1 VVEPGAA
8 GLQARALRLI
18 DDTPALALTLQGVA
32 AQPLALD
39 SGGAARAIDAALAA
53 GIAGVCA
60 ELLGGMEAALRLT
73 VDYLGTRQQFGR
85 AIGDNQ
91 ALRHALAD
99 MLVGVEMAR
108 SMAIVAAVQLDRCAE
123 PDALADIH
131 RAKLVVAR
139 HARALAE
146 SAVQLHGGIGMTE
159 EYAVGNYLRRVLV
172 LETCFGDADVHVH
185 HIDASHGGTGR
196 HAGILNAT
204 SRNRF
209 RSIEFA
215 CTATLHRTRPQGDTP
230 MTPRTF
236 SRRAAL
242 ATALATLAFGA
253 AAQGDWPSKPI
264 TIVVP
269 GPAGSG
275 MDIYARM
282 LAAPLQAA
290 LKTPFVVDNKAGA
303 NSIIG
308 NAAVAKAPGDGY
320 TFLFAPS
327 SSIAI
332 NPIIQ
337 PKMPYD
343 TLKDLQPVA
352 QIGASGFLL
361 VASTGSGLKT
371 LQDMVNYAR
380 ANPGKLIYGTW
391 GNGSSGHLGW

>member
-1 VVEPGAA
+1 
-8 GLQARALRLI
+8 
-18 DDTPALALTLQGVA
+18 
-32 AQPLALD
+32 
-39 SGGAARAIDAALAA
+39 
-53 GIAGVCA
+53 
-60 ELLGGMEAALRLT
+60 
-73 VDYLGTRQQFGR
+73 
-85 AIGDNQ
+85 
-91 ALRHALAD
+91 
-99 MLVGVEMAR
+99 
-108 SMAIVAAVQLDRCAE
+108 
-123 PDALADIH
+123 
-131 RAKLVVAR
+131 
-139 HARALAE
+139 
-146 SAVQLHGGIGMTE
+146 
-159 EYAVGNYLRRVLV
+159 
-172 LETCFGDADVHVH
+172 
-185 HIDASHGGTGR
+185 
-196 HAGILNAT
+196 
-204 SRNRF
+204 
-209 RSIEFA
+209 
-215 CTATLHRTRPQGDTP
+215 
-230 MTPRTF
+230 MTPCTF

-308 NAAVAKAPGDGY
+308 NTAVAKAAGDGY

-391 GNGSSGHLGW
+391 GNGSSGHLAMEGIKKHYGLDMPHAPYKGTAALVNDLLGGQIAVGFADIASPVPHVKAGKLAALAVTGSARGPALPNVPTLSEQGYKFDADGWYGVFAPAAVTAPIVRRMNEEINKILQTDEMQQSFAKQNMLKPPIKSVEQFGATVRSDIDTWQKLARDVNLKID